1 MIADDMEKQPLIG
14 MQGCI
19 IFKIEESREE
29 MGDIEKKKHIG
40 KVHMY
45 ISNTKTPYRHFVC
58 KSYRL
63 IYIGNHGDTCHAWG
77 LLFP

>member
-29 MGDIEKKKHIG
+29 MGDIEKRNTLERCTCTFSIPKPLID
-40 KVHMY
+40 
-45 ISNTKTPYRHFVC
+45 ISYAKA
-58 KSYRL
+58 L
-63 IYIGNHGDTCHAWG
+63 
-77 LLFP
+77 